1 MRLAIFDAHAFERP
15 PLEAANQAFGH
26 ELEFIEAR
34 LTERT
39 APLAAGFPAIAA
51 FANDKLDAATL
62 TLLQAGGTRLIALR
76 SAGFN
81 HVDLLAAERLG
92 LSVARVPAY
101 SPHAVAEHAIA
112 LLQALN
118 RKIHR
123 AHLRVRELDFS
134 LDGLVGFDLYG
145 KTAAVVGVG
154 RIGEVM
160 ARILTGFG
168 CRVLLYDQQDRR
180 DLARELGAE
189 QCDLPR
195 IYRESDVISLHVPL
209 TPGTRHMIDEAA
221 LATMR
226 PGVLLVNTG
235 RGALIDT
242 RALIGALKRRH
253 LGGAAL
259 DVYEEEENVFF
270 HDLSDQGLQDDT
282 LARLLTFPN
291 VLITA
296 HQAFLT
302 HEALR
307 NIAETTLQ
315 NVADFEAGRPLV
327 NRVGRERVQGGPG

>member
-1 MRLAIFDAHAFERP
+1 MRIAVFDAHAFERP
-15 PLEAANQAFGH
+15 PLIAANRSHAHQ
-26 ELEFIEAR
+26 LEFIEAR

-51 FANDKLDAATL
+51 FANDKLNAATL
-62 TLLQAGGTRLIALR
+62 ELLQQGGTRLIALR

-81 HVDLLAAERLG
+81 HVDLAAAERLG
-92 LSVARVPAY
+92 LTVVRVPAY

-112 LLQALN
+112 LLMTLN

-134 LDGLVGFDLYG
+134 LDGLVGFDLHG

-154 RIGEVM
+154 RIGTVM

-168 CRVLLYDQQDRR
+168 CRVLLYDQEDRR
-180 DLARELGAE
+180 ALARELGAE
-189 QCDLPR
+189 QCDLLR
-195 IYRESDVISLHVPL
+195 IYRESDVISLHLPL
-209 TPGTRHMIDEAA
+209 TPASRHMIDEAA
-221 LATMR
+221 LGSMKT
-226 PGVLLVNTG
+226 GVLLVNTG
-235 RGALIDT
+235 RGGLIDT
-242 RALIGALKRRH
+242 RALIGALKRRQ

-259 DVYEEEENVFF
+259 DVYEEEENIFF
-270 HDLSDQGLQDDT
+270 KDLSEQGLEDDT

-315 NVADFEAGRPLV
+315 NAADFEAGRPLP
-327 NRVGRERVQGGPG
+327 NRVGSERLQA

>member
-1 MRLAIFDAHAFERP
+1 MRIAIFDTHAFERP
-15 PLEAANQAFGH
+15 ALEAANQAFGH
-26 ELEFIEAR
+26 QLEYIDIR
-34 LTERT
+34 LTLRT

-62 TLLQAGGTRLIALR
+62 DLLRRGGTGLIALR

-81 HVDLLAAERLG
+81 HVDLAAADRLG
-92 LSVARVPAY
+92 LAVVRVPAY
-101 SPHAVAEHAIA
+101 SPHAVAEHAIG
-112 LLQALN
+112 LLLTLN

-168 CRVLLYDQQDRR
+168 CRVLLYDQEDRGL
-180 DLARELGAE
+180 LARELGAE

-209 TPGTRHMIDEAA
+209 TPATRHLIDAAA
-221 LATMR
+221 LAAMK
-226 PGVLLVNTG
+226 PGVFLVNTG
-235 RGALIDT
+235 RGGLIDT
-242 RALIGALKRRH
+242 HALIGSLKRKH

-259 DVYEEEENVFF
+259 DVYEEEENIFF
-270 HDLSDQGLQDDT
+270 HDLSEQGLEDDT

-315 NVADFEAGRPLV
+315 NVADYETGRPLV
-327 NRVGRERVQGGPG
+327 NRVGGERVRSRPD

>member
-1 MRLAIFDAHAFERP
+1 MRIAIFDAHPFERP
-15 PLEAANQAFGH
+15 PLIAANQAH
-26 ELEFIEAR
+26 AHQLEFIEAR

-39 APLAAGFPAIAA
+39 AALAAGFPAIAA
-51 FANDKLDAATL
+51 FANDRLNAATL
-62 TLLQAGGTRLIALR
+62 EILQRAGTKLIALR

-81 HVDLLAAERLG
+81 HVDLTAAERLG
-92 LSVARVPAY
+92 LTVVRVPAY
-101 SPHAVAEHAIA
+101 SPYAVAEHAIA
-112 LLQALN
+112 LLQTLN

-123 AHLRVRELDFS
+123 AHQRVRELDFS
-134 LDGLVGFDLYG
+134 LDGLVGFDLHG

-154 RIGEVM
+154 RIGTVM

-168 CRVLLYDQQDRR
+168 CRVLLYDQEDRSA
-180 DLARELGAE
+180 LARELGAE

-195 IYRESDVISLHVPL
+195 IYRESDVISLHLPL
-209 TPGTRHMIDEAA
+209 TPQSRHMIDEAA
-221 LATMR
+221 LGSMK

-235 RGALIDT
+235 RGGLIDT
-242 RALIGALKRRH
+242 RALVSALKRH
-253 LGGAAL
+253 QLGGAAL
-259 DVYEEEENVFF
+259 DVYEEEENIFF
-270 HDLSDQGLQDDT
+270 KDLSDQGLEDDT

-315 NVADFEAGRPLV
+315 NVADFEAGRPLP
-327 NRVGRERVQGGPG
+327 NRVGSERLQG